1 MSETNTTE
9 KIVTSV
15 IENGI
20 KTISLNIPKKKNPLK
35 PETMVLLLEAIQA
48 SSSDGT
54 KVIILTGAGGNFSSG
69 AMLDPSMMQDF
80 NVTDYLQEKVNPV
93 VLAIRESSIPFIAK
107 VEGFCVGLGFSL
119 AMACDMLICS
129 EDAKFNQ
136 IFTRIGLSSDGG
148 GSYFLARTVGYRK
161 AFELIALNQDV
172 SAQQAL
178 DWGIANHIFP
188 SAQIEEKVNELAT
201 KLANGPLVAL
211 AQVKSNVRV
220 GENGTLAEALDNEAL
235 NQAKCFQSFDFMEGV
250 TAFMQKRP
258 AKFKGK

>member
-1 MSETNTTE
+1 MSDINTTE
-9 KIVTSV
+9 AIVTST

-35 PETMVLLLEAIQA
+35 PETMVLMLEAIKA

-54 KVIILTGAGGNFSSG
+54 KVIVLTGAGGNFSSG
-69 AMLDPSMMQDF
+69 AMLDASMMQDF
-80 NVTDYLQEKVNPV
+80 SVTDYLREKVNPV

-129 EDAKFNQ
+129 ENAKFNQ

-161 AFELIALNQDV
+161 AFELIANNQDV
-172 SAQQAL
+172 SAQEAL
-178 DWGIANHIFP
+178 DWGIANHVFP
-188 SAQIEEKVNELAT
+188 SDQIAEKVNEMAT
-201 KLANGPLVAL
+201 RLANGPLVAL

-220 GENGTLAEALDNEAL
+220 GENGTLAEALDNEAI
-235 NQAKCFQSFDFMEGV
+235 NQGKCFKSSDFMEGIN
-250 TAFMQKRP
+250 AFMQKRP
-258 AKFKGK
+258 AEFKGK